1 MVGRIVD
8 TFDRVL
14 PQPIEEGV
22 FVLGPDFPESVRE
35 QLREICDARG
45 MTASF
50 AIQHEALGTAHAVH
64 AARDY
69 LSGSGVIV
77 FADTLFDMEPMDD
90 LGDADVIA
98 WVKIVDDPSRFGVA
112 VREGDR
118 VVGFVEK
125 PKELISKE
133 ALIGIYY
140 VADLGEMK
148 RALDTLIDDDRKSHR
163 GEYELTDAMDDLLKE
178 GKVFRTASVSEWL
191 DCGTIP
197 ALKDTTWRILEKEQ
211 NRVLGE
217 LVDCTVH
224 EPVYVAPGARAVR
237 SVLGPNVSLEAGSV
251 VEDSELKSTIVF
263 ASGRVTDSRLE
274 DSIVGQFADVRGQ
287 AVRANVGD
295 HSTLEPL

>member
-8 TFDRVL
+8 TFARVL
-14 PQPIEEGV
+14 PESIDEGV
-22 FVLGPDFPESVRE
+22 FVLGPDFPESVRD
-35 QLREICDARG
+35 QLREVCSARG

-50 AIQHEALGTAHAVH
+50 AVQHEALGTAHVVY
-64 AARDY
+64 AAEDY
-69 LSGSGVIV
+69 LSGNGVIV
-77 FADTLFDMEPMDD
+77 FADTLFDMDPIDD

-125 PKELISKE
+125 PKELISNE

-140 VADLGEMK
+140 VSDLGEMK
-148 RALDTLIDDDRKSHR
+148 RALDTLIQDGRKSYR

-178 GKVFRTASVSEWL
+178 GKIFRTASVSEWL

-211 NRVLGE
+211 DGVLGE
-217 LVDCTVH
+217 TADCTIH
-224 EPVYVAPGARAVR
+224 EPVYIAAGARASR
-237 SVLGPNVSLEAGSV
+237 SVLGPNVSLEAGAI
-251 VEDSELKSTIVF
+251 VEDSELSHTIVF
-263 ASGRVTDSRLE
+263 ASGRVIESRLE
-274 DSIVGQFADVRGQ
+274 DSIVGQFAEVRGQ
-287 AVRANVGD
+287 AARANVGD